1 MEDLNVIDMVF
12 LPGQETSTIAILI
25 KVIDFFVDFLNTLV
39 ESIFSKMNSRFVS
52 V

>member
-25 KVIDFFVDFLNTLV
+25 KVIDFFVDFLDTLR
-39 ESIFSKMNSRFVS
+39 SDYIFKINSRFVS